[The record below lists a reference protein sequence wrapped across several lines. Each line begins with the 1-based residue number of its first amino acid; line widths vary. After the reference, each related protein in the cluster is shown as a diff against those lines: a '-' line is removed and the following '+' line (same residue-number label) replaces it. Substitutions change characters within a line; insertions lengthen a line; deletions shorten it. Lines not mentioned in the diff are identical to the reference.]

1 MDKRV
6 TLKIEKITRE
16 TDLIKTFTFRH
27 NLGAKPGQF
36 IMLTD
41 FAGGEKPFSIA
52 DCLPDEFSITVKK
65 VGEFTTRLFEKQEG
79 DFVSI
84 RGPYGSS
91 FFISENKVL
100 VVGGGYGTPPLYYL
114 TKELIKAGADVTV
127 VNGARTLD
135 DLVFCDRFKELEVG
149 YQNITQA
156 GCLGAEGTSVDL
168 ALNLLKTEK
177 FDFVYA
183 AGPEMM
189 MKALQPI
196 LADFE
201 YEFLFERY
209 MKCAIGICGNCT
221 VDPIGIRLCVEGPV
235 MPKKYVVQLTEFGNY
250 HRDAS
255 GKRIHF

>member
-6 TLKIEKITRE
+6 TLKIARITRE
-16 TDLIKTFTFRH
+16 TELINTYTFKH
-27 NLGAKPGQF
+27 NLGARPGQF

-41 FAGGEKPFSIA
+41 FEGGEKPFSIA
-52 DCLPDEFSITVKK
+52 DCHADEFSITVKK

-79 DFVSI
+79 DFLSI

-91 FFISENKVL
+91 FFISNQKVL
-100 VVGGGYGTPPLYYL
+100 LIGGGYGTPPLYYL
-114 TKELIKAGADVTV
+114 ARTLLDVGADVTV
-127 VNGARTLD
+127 VNGARTKE
-135 DLVFCDRFKELEVG
+135 DLVFCDRFRHLGVR
-149 YQNITQA
+149 YQSITQD
-156 GCLGAEGTSVDL
+156 GSLGQEGTSVDL
-168 ALNLLKTEK
+168 ARNLLKSEH

-189 MKALQPI
+189 MKALMSE
-196 LADFE
+196 LADYE

-235 MPKKYVVQLTEFGNY
+235 MPKKYVVQLTEFGRY
-250 HRDAS
+250 HRDAT
-255 GKRIHF
+255 GKRIEF